1 MGYFELPSA
10 PSNLQLPK
18 PVKIPNMLTQPIK
31 YHPLELLK
39 ETLRYLKRE
48 DFSVP
53 GIGAS
58 RKSGNLEGPEQVRFL
73 LAEKIEEFLK
83 DERE

>member
-1 MGYFELPSA
+1 MKE
-10 PSNLQLPK
+10 
-18 PVKIPNMLTQPIK
+18 T
-31 YHPLELLK
+31 ELLK

-48 DFSVP
+48 GHTVP

-58 RKSGNLEGPEQVRFL
+58 RKSGNLEGPEQERFL
-73 LAEKIEEFLK
+73 LAEKIERFLE